1 MKFFEW
7 VSEFGFLKTHTSMVQ
22 RQQSCD
28 SHSIATATTTMSRQS
43 IVGTNCG
50 DFTIEGVYTDNIR
63 VHKNKSDDGYTL
75 SFAFDNNSGLTG
87 MLFSKIREK
96 YKDVP
101 TYMLRAS
108 LELTTA
114 SMGVPKDYRVFVR
127 RYQSLSC
134 TVDGQEE
141 DMELSPGV
149 YHMSK
154 LAAYNPVFSALL
166 NVTFVNV
173 HVVGEQ
179 CGHMNTSGVMHGG
192 VRIDYAYTLE
202 ATRWFPDAEPNS
214 LYATELVVSSAL
226 AFEKYRGNMA
236 R

>member
-1 MKFFEW
+1 
-7 VSEFGFLKTHTSMVQ
+7 
-22 RQQSCD
+22 
-28 SHSIATATTTMSRQS
+28 MSRES

-63 VHKNKSDDGYTL
+63 VHKDKSNDGYTL

-87 MLFSKIREK
+87 MLFAKIREK

-114 SMGVPKDYRVFVR
+114 SMSVPKDYRVFVR

-134 TVDGQEE
+134 TTITGEEE

-149 YHMSK
+149 YHISK
-154 LAAYNPVFSALL
+154 LSQYNPVFSALL
-166 NVTFVNV
+166 NITFVNV
-173 HVVGEQ
+173 HVVGEH
-179 CGHMNTSGVMHGG
+179 CGHMSTTGIMHGG
-192 VRIDYAYTLE
+192 VRIDHMYTIE

-214 LYATELVVSSAL
+214 LYATELVVNSAVM
-226 AFEKYRGNMA
+226 FEKYRGGMA
-236 R
+236 K